1 MIRFDLVVTLSDRRT
16 RYSTSNVPSNALS
29 VIRHVISSIEYL
41 LQVFN
46 SLSLARSWRSLL
58 SHLDAIDWSVRMRK
72 EIADSPCL
80 LALIPCP
87 AVSRFR

>member
-46 SLSLARSWRSLL
+46 LPLARSWRSLL
-58 SHLDAIDWSVRMRK
+58 SH
-72 EIADSPCL
+72 CQT
-80 LALIPCP
+80 
-87 AVSRFR
+87 